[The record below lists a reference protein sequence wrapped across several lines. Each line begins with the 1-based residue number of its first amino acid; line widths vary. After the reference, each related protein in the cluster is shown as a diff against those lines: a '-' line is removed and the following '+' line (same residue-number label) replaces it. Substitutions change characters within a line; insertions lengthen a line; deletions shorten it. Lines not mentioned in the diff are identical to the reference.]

1 MTVNKRVIDIRDV
14 MHLYIGSKHQWQ
26 DEDGVW
32 SEMQLLSAD
41 RCAYILMQWIE
52 VRLVL
57 RRIESMTEEEAIA
70 IGEIVIGT
78 YDSVKFR
85 VEKNFTSGGRFT
97 YWKVHKE
104 HRGYGQSLTISDN
117 GEIDVYD
124 NHDDGTH
131 TIYTNQHFVTMYLLS
146 RGFDLYRLID
156 SGFAVD
162 LTDM

>member
-1 MTVNKRVIDIRDV
+1 MATKKLIDDVRDV

-26 DEDGVW
+26 DEDGKW
-32 SEMQLLSAD
+32 STMEPLVIEK
-41 RCAYILMQWIE
+41 CAYIINEWIQ

-78 YDSVKFR
+78 YDSVRFR
-85 VEKNFTSGGRFT
+85 VEKNFSSSGRFT

-104 HRGYGQSLTISDN
+104 HRGYGKSLTIDQN

-124 NHDDGTH
+124 KHDDGTH
-131 TIYTNQHFVTMYLLS
+131 TIYTNQHFVTMFLLS
-146 RGFDLYRLID
+146 RGFDLYQLID
-156 SGFAVD
+156 SIILILVVF
-162 LTDM
+162 